1 MSVAHPKGQRFDV
14 QVGERSNHQRY
25 LEMLAEQM
33 DAGVIDL
40 SWGERSLAALE
51 LCEAAYL
58 SNRVG
63 GMVRLPL
70 SDFMPPAPTEWD
82 AGRLY
87 TGQGGGRDGRK
98 LAEIAR

>member
-40 SWGERSLAALE
+40 NWGERSLAALE

-58 SNRVG
+58 SNRIG
-63 GMVRLPL
+63 GVVRLPL
-70 SDFMPPAPTEWD
+70 ADFVPPALADWD
-82 AGRLY
+82 AGRPYAGL
-87 TGQGGGRDGRK
+87 GGGRDGRK
-98 LAEIAR
+98 LAEVAR